1 MSRKGLN
8 ILWVFVLLVLSLI
21 FVQHTT
27 QFSNEKS
34 LQGAVEKIEL
44 PEFKWTK
51 WLDGEYQE
59 EFEKYLN
66 NEFGFRPSIVRLQNQ
81 IDYSLYDEL
90 HARHIIIGKENYLF
104 EEPYIKATL
113 GLDFVGEE
121 KIQDTMKKMK
131 FIADKLKEKNIDL
144 IIVFAAG
151 KGTYFPEFYPAPYDT
166 MQKVGPTNYERYTEL
181 AAQYDILHIDFNKY
195 FLQMKDTSSY
205 PLYPKC
211 GIHWS
216 KYAELMVSDSIVRY
230 IEDNRGVN
238 MNHIVVDEI
247 NWRSKNLDSDYDIG
261 NGLNLLFQLDTYPMA
276 YPEFHVENKEEAD
289 NVKTLFISD
298 SYYWG
303 IFNRGLSYSL
313 FGEGQFWFYNQS
325 IYPDTYEKPKF
336 VYEVDLKK
344 EWEKNDVIILMST
357 DANLHRFPYDFVKQ
371 AYATYSEV
379 K

>member
-1 MSRKGLN
+1 
-8 ILWVFVLLVLSLI
+8 
-21 FVQHTT
+21 
-27 QFSNEKS
+27 
-34 LQGAVEKIEL
+34 
-44 PEFKWTK
+44 
-51 WLDGEYQE
+51 
-59 EFEKYLN
+59 
-66 NEFGFRPSIVRLQNQ
+66 
-81 IDYSLYDEL
+81 
-90 HARHIIIGKENYLF
+90 
-104 EEPYIKATL
+104 
-113 GLDFVGEE
+113 VGEE
-121 KIQDTMKKMK
+121 KVQDTMKKMK

-181 AAQYDILHIDFNKY
+181 AAQYDIPHIDFNKY